1 MSLIMVKLE
10 CSHKQ
15 DNMLQNKSTKV
26 LSELKDF
33 FSSTDKAVNT
43 ALSVYN
49 GLHIESLSLSLA
61 DLKQSKYQ
69 KRDLLLL
76 LLLFPLF
83 GVENVRG
90 YFASILSKQMEACS
104 DTFYRF
110 KNNPMINW
118 RSLVYGLNKRILK
131 RVEADPELNK
141 SPACLILDDTDL
153 RKKGKFIEHIGYVW
167 SHVWRSFV
175 LGYKGLFLGYWDGKI
190 FTCLDFSLHKEAGK
204 NSERMFGLTNK
215 ERRVQYKK
223 QRETISPG
231 YKREQEV
238 LISKIQSAINM
249 VKEAVQRG
257 IPFEYV
263 LMDSWFVCKEI
274 MKVALKANRHLL
286 GMVKK
291 GKTKY
296 NYQGNNLT
304 VNQIHNRLNRNKK
317 YTRSRKLGM
326 FVSYAD
332 ASLEGIGV
340 RLFFYKGGRRSGV
353 SVILSTDTSLTA
365 YKVYE
370 IYAIRWS
377 IEVFFKESRN
387 HFNLGKSQSEDFD
400 GQIADISLSII
411 QYNIFSIAKRV
422 AAYETLG
429 YLFKD
434 IENQIMEK
442 TMAERIWGLILEL
455 INLISDLLEVDV
467 QDLLFKIFHN
477 ESNQGKIGKILA
489 IYRANAA

>member
-1 MSLIMVKLE
+1 MVKLE

-26 LSELKDF
+26 LSELEDF
-33 FSSTDKAVNT
+33 FSSYDKAIKT
-43 ALSVYN
+43 TLSVYR
-49 GLHIESLSLSLA
+49 GLNIDSHTLSVP
-61 DLKQSKYQ
+61 DKKQSKYK

-90 YFASILSKQMEACS
+90 YFASVLSNQMEACS
-104 DTFYRF
+104 DTFYRL
-110 KNNPMINW
+110 KNNMMINW
-118 RSLVYGLNKRILK
+118 RSLMYGLNKRILK
-131 RVEADPELNK
+131 RVEADPELSK
-141 SPACLILDDTDL
+141 SPTCLILDDTDL

-167 SHVWRSFV
+167 SHVWKSFV
-175 LGYKGLFLGYWDGKI
+175 LGYKGLFLGYWDGKSLM
-190 FTCLDFSLHKEAGK
+190 CLDFSLHKEVGK
-204 NSERMFGLTNK
+204 NSERKFGLTNK

-223 QRETISPG
+223 QRDINSPG

-238 LISKIQSAINM
+238 LISKIESAIHM
-249 VKEAVQRG
+249 IKEAVRRG
-257 IPFEYV
+257 IHFEFV

-274 MKVALKANRHLL
+274 MKVALKAKGQLL

-291 GKTKY
+291 GNTKY
-296 NYQGNNLT
+296 NYQGNELT

-317 YTRSRKLGM
+317 YTRSRKLNM

-332 ASLEGIGV
+332 ASIEGIEV
-340 RLFFYKGGRRSGV
+340 KLFFYKGGRRSGFN
-353 SVILSTDTSLTA
+353 VILSTDTSLTA
-365 YKVYE
+365 YKAYE

-377 IEVFFKESRN
+377 IEVFFKESRK

-429 YLFKD
+429 NLFKD

-442 TMAERIWGLILEL
+442 TIAERIWGLILEL

-467 QDLLFKIFHN
+467 HDLLFKIFHN
-477 ESNQGKIGKILA
+477 ESNQEKIGKILA